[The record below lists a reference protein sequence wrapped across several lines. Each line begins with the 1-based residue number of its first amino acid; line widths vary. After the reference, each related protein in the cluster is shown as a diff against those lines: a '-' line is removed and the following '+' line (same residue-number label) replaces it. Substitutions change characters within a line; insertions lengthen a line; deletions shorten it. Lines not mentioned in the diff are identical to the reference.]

1 MEILS
6 NKTMKVHMG
15 SFARKTCLES
25 QLQEGQSRGLAVGK
39 PQDYVPQESTV
50 PEEAARVPSSPLG
63 SEGEVEPQR
72 RM

>member
-6 NKTMKVHMG
+6 NKTLKVHVG

-25 QLQEGQSRGLAVGK
+25 QLQDGQSRGLALGK

-50 PEEAARVPSSPLG
+50 SKGEPRVPFSPLG

-72 RM
+72 RT